1 MALECLSKKNNP
13 DIRSALFGNLEKIR
27 DFHQD
32 LLLPDLER
40 SKLRSSKI
48 ASIFLKY
55 VSNTFMTHSHE
66 SPPSVINM
74 SHKRDSADDS
84 ELTLKVSA
92 LRSREVILDV
102 TNPNHNPVSHKF
114 HSVDDSELTLKV
126 SALKSKDVT
135 RSFWT

>member
-1 MALECLSKKNNP
+1 MTLSQGRTLGGARVSEQKNNP

-55 VSNTFMTHSHE
+55 VSNTFMTHTHE
-66 SPPSVINM
+66 SPSCVI
-74 SHKRDSADDS
+74 K
-84 ELTLKVSA
+84 
-92 LRSREVILDV
+92 
-102 TNPNHNPVSHKF
+102 
-114 HSVDDSELTLKV
+114 
-126 SALKSKDVT
+126 
-135 RSFWT
+135 WTH

>member
-1 MALECLSKKNNP
+1 MTPSQVTVTLGGGRGSEHRDNP

-55 VSNTFMTHSHE
+55 VSNIFDILSL
-66 SPPSVINM
+66 IIIM
-74 SHKRDSADDS
+74 SH
-84 ELTLKVSA
+84 T
-92 LRSREVILDV
+92 
-102 TNPNHNPVSHKF
+102 
-114 HSVDDSELTLKV
+114 
-126 SALKSKDVT
+126 
-135 RSFWT
+135 